1 MLNRFIFGNLLCFN
15 RIILCI
21 LTVSAVQLCKIQ
33 RDFLYICALY
43 VELCRH
49 FCADVARR
57 KGQDLFG
64 RVGKGKM
71 QRRGG
76 GWFAREGL
84 SGKRGA
90 GWRATNGRPYMCCA
104 DGRRPRRPGDS
115 CPSAGAYGMRPYG
128 VAGFYPAGERCLPRH
143 APCGWAASPTPRGAA
158 THLRAHMECAP
169 TV

>member
-1 MLNRFIFGNLLCFN
+1 MNRFIFGNLLCFN

-33 RDFLYICALY
+33 RDFLHICALY

-71 QRRGG
+71 QGRRG

-84 SGKRGA
+84 SGKRGGRLA
-90 GWRATNGRPYMCCA
+90 GDQWSPLHVLCGWAASRLRAHIECA
-104 DGRRPRRPGDS
+104 
-115 CPSAGAYGMRPYG
+115 PYG

-143 APCGWAASPTPRGAA
+143 APCGW
-158 THLRAHMECAP
+158 L
-169 TV
+169 